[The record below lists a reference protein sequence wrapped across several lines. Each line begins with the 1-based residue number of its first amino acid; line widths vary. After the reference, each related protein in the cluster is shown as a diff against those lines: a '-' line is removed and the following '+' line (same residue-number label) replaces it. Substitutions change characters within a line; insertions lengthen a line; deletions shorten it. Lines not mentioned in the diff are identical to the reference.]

1 VKTIALSLYAFLLT
15 TLIAF
20 LGLFVGAVLTH
31 YTKNEVHQFKRFLP
45 LFQYICLIL
54 VFLLFFIYFPLFVAL
69 MILILSF
76 LFIFFF
82 WRKKDINFLDYVVLS
97 ILFAFSS
104 IQTQVNVY
112 MSLIIFLFG
121 LFSGALFYVLHSKA
135 KKGYGTKHAHVLNI
149 QHYKHSGKELSYGE
163 ILITLFNKYYFF
175 IVLSI
180 ASYAIAQIL
189 TLLI

>member
-1 VKTIALSLYAFLLT
+1 MKAIALSLYVFLLT
-15 TLIAF
+15 TLLAF
-20 LGLFVGAVLTH
+20 VGLFVGAVLTH

-54 VFLLFFIYFPLFVAL
+54 IFLVFFIYFPLFVAL

-104 IQTQVNVY
+104 IQIQVNVY
-112 MSLIIFLFG
+112 LSLIIFLFG

-135 KKGYGTKHAHVLNI
+135 KKGYGTKHAHILHV
-149 QHYKHSGKELSYGE
+149 QYYKHSGKELSYGE
-163 ILITLFNKYYFF
+163 ILTRLFNKYYFF

-180 ASYAIAQIL
+180 ASYAVAQIISL
-189 TLLI
+189 FI